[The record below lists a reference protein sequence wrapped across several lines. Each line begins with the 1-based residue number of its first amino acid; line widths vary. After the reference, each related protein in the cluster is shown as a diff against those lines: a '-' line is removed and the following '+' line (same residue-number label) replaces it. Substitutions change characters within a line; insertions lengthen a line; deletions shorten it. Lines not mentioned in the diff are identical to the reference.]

1 MTTPTAARIA
11 HDNPDEFA
19 TRGYFSEPYYEAMKR
34 ALETSADLT
43 EHVVSMITVATRG
56 DDEVSG
62 TKDAPLPFNTTA
74 FNDANTLY
82 GSLVMFVRLWA
93 GRLRRQPPGAAKNAW
108 TNAEGRVV
116 GLPANTTPG
125 DARQAVSVM
134 ATWLVAHLEDICW
147 QDQTGDVEYMSD
159 ELRNVWT
166 IKSRWPTKR
175 QSYWSPLPCPT
186 DGGRVAVY
194 PPEAADAAETAACM
208 QCGRQFTADEYQAY
222 VRAYNA
228 SRQTIGDTAA
238 AKQMRVSERVK
249 AQLLAKYGRTA

>member
-1 MTTPTAARIA
+1 
-11 HDNPDEFA
+11 
-19 TRGYFSEPYYEAMKR
+19 MKR

-93 GRLRRQPPGAAKNAW
+93 GRLRRQAPGAAKNAW

-147 QDQTGDVEYMSD
+147 QEIHDVEYMSD

-175 QSYWSPLPCPT
+175 QPYWSPLPCPT
-186 DGGRVAVY
+186 GGGRVAVY
-194 PPEAADAAETAACM
+194 PPETADAAETASCT
-208 QCGRQFTADEYQAY
+208 QCGRQFTRTSTRRTSAPTTPAGKRSATPQQRSRCASP
-222 VRAYNA
+222 NA
-228 SRQTIGDTAA
+228 SRRSYSPSTGTSQALGEGFWARLVRGRA
-238 AKQMRVSERVK
+238 HPSS
-249 AQLLAKYGRTA
+249 LAL